1 MYSTHSVALAGSGF
15 RGRPVGHDGNRAVGR
30 ACDVAG
36 RLTSMAA
43 HEVHPGLFLQP
54 AGHPLRWRLLT
65 ELARSDRVASELTGL
80 LAVLT
85 DCPATS

>member
-36 RLTSMAA
+36 RLTSLAT
-43 HEVHPGLFLQP
+43 HEVHPGPAPPEFLI
-54 AGHPLRWRLLT
+54 
-65 ELARSDRVASELTGL
+65 
-80 LAVLT
+80 AVLT
-85 DCPATS
+85 DGPATSRATPATS